1 MSDSFQRSNLAQS
14 MEAQHAELEHALT
27 RSPFR
32 LHADRMVQQG
42 AKTINIL
49 QVAWILRVKRGCEM
63 VFMRLPELLA
73 SGERLA
79 KDLRNLRDDGQL
91 GVAWREYTR
100 DAGERAILLIDL
112 LRESGDLF
120 LEHEAAGCQP
130 VLFYEYE
137 KIMDGR
143 DLPVKSNFVLL
154 RIIPPQDV
162 TVDYSRRRPFVIIPP
177 RAGHTAGVGAHEHDS
192 QLGVALR
199 EGHPVYL
206 VSFRRDPEQDQQ
218 LSDVAYA
225 EAAFVREVIRRHP
238 RAPLPAI
245 IGNCQAGWATLVLAA
260 TNPDLT
266 GPVVI
271 NGSPVTAVSG
281 NIGDNAFRYIAG
293 IFGGVWIP
301 MFLCDLGQGMFDG
314 ANLIHN
320 FEMLNPERR
329 LFLKYAEL
337 FRDVDTT
344 RESFLATEKW
354 WSSFCL
360 LHENE
365 ICWILENLFIGNRL
379 GKNMAYLGS
388 ERQHVDLKQIRAPI
402 IVFASHGDKVTPP
415 QQALNWITDVYE
427 DEEEI
432 RVRGQH
438 IIYMV
443 HDDIGHLGIFVSSKV
458 VNREFRQVATT
469 LEAIE
474 ALMPGL
480 YEMCVKDVQEHDGRK
495 SFSVE
500 LVERSFK
507 DIRAL
512 NDNYRDEF
520 PFGAVDRASELQA
533 QIYHTI
539 ARPFV
544 RAAVTT
550 FTAQACR
557 SVHPERLSRALIS
570 SRNLMLAGFKS
581 ISEQV
586 RQSRAKA
593 RVDNPFLLAEALYV
607 QHIAQAMIYWRDL
620 RDMMYELT
628 FHSMWNTPLQHYFGD
643 RYEVQARQMT
653 PEELR
658 SRPDVQCALKMI
670 ATGGF
675 IEAVIRM
682 MALLVSDRGGI
693 RRDRLDRWSRV
704 LTQNEPF
711 RSVPSDRLTTITR
724 QQTIIATLEREQAIE
739 TLPLLLD
746 DSEERRRAC
755 LVARYVPGPIA
766 EMSPKTIDLLGRFA
780 QVLEQPPITGDVTEN
795 PLAQMKA
802 E

>member
-14 MEAQHAELEHALT
+14 MKAQRAELEHALT
-27 RSPFR
+27 HSPFR
-32 LHADRMVQQG
+32 AHADRMIEAG
-42 AKTINIL
+42 ARTINVL
-49 QVAWILRVKRGCEM
+49 QIGWTLRVKRSCER
-63 VFMRLPELLA
+63 VFMLLPELLA

-79 KDLRNLRDDGQL
+79 KDLRNLRENGQI
-91 GVAWREYTR
+91 GVSWREYIR
-100 DAGERAILLIDL
+100 DASQRTILLMDL
-112 LRESGDLF
+112 LRESGDIF
-120 LEHEAAGCQP
+120 LEHEAAGCP
-130 VLFYEYE
+130 PALFYKYE
-137 KIMDGR
+137 TIMDGR
-143 DLPVKSNFVLL
+143 DLPIKSNFVLL

-162 TVDYSRRRPFVIIPP
+162 TADYSRRRPFVIIPP
-177 RAGHTAGVGAHEHDS
+177 RAGHTAGVGAHAPDS
-192 QLGVALR
+192 QVGVVLR
-199 EGHPVYL
+199 EGHPVYM
-206 VSFRRDPEQDQQ
+206 VGFRREPEQDQH
-218 LSDVAYA
+218 LSYVACA
-225 EAAFVREVIRRHP
+225 EAAFVREVARRHP
-238 RAPLPAI
+238 RAPLPAVV
-245 IGNCQAGWATLVLAA
+245 GNCQAGWATLVMAA

-266 GPVVI
+266 GPIVI

-281 NIGDNAFRYIAG
+281 NIGDNTFRYIAG
-293 IFGGVWIP
+293 IYGGVWIP
-301 MFLCDLGQGMFDG
+301 MFLCDLGKGMFDG

-320 FEMLNPERR
+320 FELLNPER

-337 FRDVDTT
+337 FRDVDTA
-344 RESFLATEKW
+344 RGSFLASEKW

-379 GKNMAYLGS
+379 GKNKAYLGS

-402 IVFASHGDKVTPP
+402 VVFASHGDNVTPP
-415 QQALNWITDVYE
+415 QQALNWITDIYE
-427 DEEEI
+427 NEEEI

-443 HDDIGHLGIFVSSKV
+443 HNDIGHLGIFVSSKV

-469 LEAIE
+469 FEAIE

-480 YEMCVKDVQEHDGRK
+480 YEMCVKDIQEHDGRK
-495 SFSVE
+495 TFSVE

-520 PFGAVDRASELQA
+520 PFDAVHRTSQLQA

-539 ARPFV
+539 GRPFV
-544 RAAVTT
+544 RAAVTS
-550 FTAQACR
+550 FTADASR
-557 SVHPERLSRALIS
+557 TVHPERLSRAVIS
-570 SRNLMLAGFKS
+570 SRNLMLTGLKS
-581 ISEQV
+581 MTEQV
-586 RQSRAKA
+586 RRSRAKA

-607 QHIAQAMIYWRDL
+607 QHIAEAIIFWRDL
-620 RDMMYELT
+620 RDMIYELL
-628 FHSMWNTPLQHYFGD
+628 FHSMWNTPFQRYFGSP
-643 RYEVQARQMT
+643 YEVIPRQMT

-658 SRPDVQCALKMI
+658 SRPDVQFALKMI

-675 IEAVIRM
+675 IEALIRM
-682 MALLVSDRGGI
+682 MALLVTDRGGI

-711 RSVPSDRLTTITR
+711 RSVPSDRLTAITR

-746 DSEERRRAC
+746 ESEERRRAY
-755 LVARYVPGPIA
+755 LVACYIPGPIA
-766 EMSPKTIDLLGRFA
+766 EMSPSTIDLLLRFA
-780 QVLEQPPITGDVTEN
+780 QVLQQPPITADVTEN
-795 PLAQMKA
+795 PLAEMEA

>member
-1 MSDSFQRSNLAQS
+1 M
-14 MEAQHAELEHALT
+14 
-27 RSPFR
+27 
-32 LHADRMVQQG
+32 
-42 AKTINIL
+42 
-49 QVAWILRVKRGCEM
+49 
-63 VFMRLPELLA
+63 
-73 SGERLA
+73 
-79 KDLRNLRDDGQL
+79 
-91 GVAWREYTR
+91 
-100 DAGERAILLIDL
+100 LIDL

-120 LEHEAAGCQP
+120 LEHEAAGCPP

-154 RIIPPQDV
+154 RIIPSQDV

-206 VSFRRDPEQDQQ
+206 VSFRREPEQDQQ

-266 GPVVI
+266 GPIVI

-281 NIGDNAFRYIAG
+281 NIGDNTFRYIAG

-301 MFLCDLGQGMFDG
+301 MLLCDLGQGMFDG

-388 ERQHVDLKQIRAPI
+388 GRQHVDLKQIRAPI

-427 DEEEI
+427 NEEEI

-480 YEMCVKDVQEHDGRK
+480 YEMCIKDVQE
-495 SFSVE
+495 E
-500 LVERSFK
+500 LAPV
-507 DIRAL
+507 
-512 NDNYRDEF
+512 
-520 PFGAVDRASELQA
+520 V
-533 QIYHTI
+533 
-539 ARPFV
+539 
-544 RAAVTT
+544 
-550 FTAQACR
+550 
-557 SVHPERLSRALIS
+557 
-570 SRNLMLAGFKS
+570 
-581 ISEQV
+581 
-586 RQSRAKA
+586 
-593 RVDNPFLLAEALYV
+593 
-607 QHIAQAMIYWRDL
+607 
-620 RDMMYELT
+620 
-628 FHSMWNTPLQHYFGD
+628 
-643 RYEVQARQMT
+643 
-653 PEELR
+653 
-658 SRPDVQCALKMI
+658 
-670 ATGGF
+670 
-675 IEAVIRM
+675 
-682 MALLVSDRGGI
+682 
-693 RRDRLDRWSRV
+693 
-704 LTQNEPF
+704 
-711 RSVPSDRLTTITR
+711 
-724 QQTIIATLEREQAIE
+724 
-739 TLPLLLD
+739 
-746 DSEERRRAC
+746 
-755 LVARYVPGPIA
+755 
-766 EMSPKTIDLLGRFA
+766 
-780 QVLEQPPITGDVTEN
+780 
-795 PLAQMKA
+795 
-802 E
+802 